1 MVNYYSF
8 GVMKQV
14 RFRWPNENK
23 NDSFVLLVLGDKE
36 VSRCLLDLRVDGL
49 IFDHVA
55 ELKDEYSKA
64 ENLFICKA

>member
-1 MVNYYSF
+1 
-8 GVMKQV
+8 MKQV